1 MDSEKIKSRLRKF
14 AKDRDWNQFHT
25 LKNIACSINIEASE
39 LLEIFQWR
47 EIKSIDLKDL
57 NLKEKIG
64 DEVADIMLYLI
75 RFSDIADINL
85 EEVCL
90 NKIKKN
96 KKKYPISLSKGSSKK
111 YNEIWCL
118 IIIKY
123 YEE

>member
-47 EIKSIDLKDL
+47 EIKSVDLKDL

-85 EEVCL
+85 EKVCL

-96 KKKYPISLSKGSSKK
+96 KKKYPISSSKGSSKK
-111 YNEIWCL
+111 YNEI
-118 IIIKY
+118 
-123 YEE
+123 

>member
-85 EEVCL
+85 EKVCL

-96 KKKYPISLSKGSSKK
+96 KKKYPISSSKGSSKK
-111 YNEIWCL
+111 YNEI
-118 IIIKY
+118 
-123 YEE
+123 

>member
-1 MDSEKIKSRLRKF
+1 MDSEKIKSRLREF

-96 KKKYPISLSKGSSKK
+96 KKKYPISLSRGSSKK

-118 IIIKY
+118 IIIKC

>member
-1 MDSEKIKSRLRKF
+1 MDSEKIKSRLREF

-90 NKIKKN
+90 KKIKKN
-96 KKKYPISLSKGSSKK
+96 QKKYPISLSRGSSKK
-111 YNEIWCL
+111 YNEI
-118 IIIKY
+118 
-123 YEE
+123 

>member
-14 AKDRDWNQFHT
+14 AKDRDWSQFHT

-47 EIKSIDLKDL
+47 EIKSIDLKDS

-64 DEVADIMLYLI
+64 DEVADILLYLI

-85 EEVCL
+85 EEICL

-111 YNEIWCL
+111 YNEF
-118 IIIKY
+118 
-123 YEE
+123 

>member
-47 EIKSIDLKDL
+47 EIKSIDLKDP
-57 NLKEKIG
+57 NLKEKID

-96 KKKYPISLSKGSSKK
+96 KKKYPISLSRGSSKK
-111 YNEIWCL
+111 YNEFWCL
-118 IIIKY
+118 IIIKC

>member
-1 MDSEKIKSRLRKF
+1 MDSEKIKSRLREF

-75 RFSDIADINL
+75 RFSDMANLNL
-85 EEVCL
+85 EEICIS
-90 NKIKKN
+90 KIKKN
-96 KKKYPISLSKGSSKK
+96 QKKYPVRLSKGNSKK
-111 YNEIWCL
+111 YTEI
-118 IIIKY
+118 
-123 YEE
+123 